1 MQYMNKVFL
10 LIGGNMG
17 DRLQN
22 LHQAIARLSAACGPV
37 LQQSAVYETA
47 AWGKT
52 DQPSFLN
59 QALLLT
65 TGLQAQ
71 ELITTILLVE
81 EKMGRLRM
89 EKFGPR
95 VIDIDILFYNEV
107 VMHEPNLTIP
117 HPQLQNRRFVLVPM
131 QEIAPE
137 LVHPV
142 FHKTITQLLQ
152 ECKDELAVKKYGELG
167 MKN

>member
-22 LHQAIARLSAACGPV
+22 LHQAIALLSATCGPL

-65 TGLQAQ
+65 TGLQPPG
-71 ELITTILLVE
+71 LITTILSVE

-95 VIDIDILFYNEV
+95 VIDIDILFYDEV
-107 VMHEPNLTIP
+107 VMNEPNLTIP

-142 FHKTITQLLQ
+142 FHKTITQLLE
-152 ECKDELAVKKYGELG
+152 ECPDTLAVKLFTIHH
-167 MKN
+167 

>member
-1 MQYMNKVFL
+1 
-10 LIGGNMG
+10 
-17 DRLQN
+17 
-22 LHQAIARLSAACGPV
+22 
-37 LQQSAVYETA
+37 
-47 AWGKT
+47 
-52 DQPSFLN
+52 
-59 QALLLT
+59 
-65 TGLQAQ
+65 
-71 ELITTILLVE
+71 
-81 EKMGRLRM
+81 MGRLRM

-107 VMHEPNLTIP
+107 EMHEPNLTIP